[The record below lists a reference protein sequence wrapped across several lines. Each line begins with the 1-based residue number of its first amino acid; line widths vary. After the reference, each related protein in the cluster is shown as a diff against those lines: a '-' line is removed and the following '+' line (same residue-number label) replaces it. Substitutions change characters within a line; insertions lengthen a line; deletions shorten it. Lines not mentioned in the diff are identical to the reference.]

1 MLMSI
6 IKKRMFT
13 LYKKAIPEKK
23 VKNQKS
29 EEPKKSLWS
38 ESTGIFH
45 ALERLV
51 QKELLFAQFNHAVN
65 RSLGIPN
72 QFVGK
77 QDFFA
82 AFTQQCVVYII

>member
-1 MLMSI
+1 MRGGRRQRWGRRAGKILSMLACTDRVPRVCGHTHANMLMSI

-38 ESTGIFH
+38 ESTG
-45 ALERLV
+45 V
-51 QKELLFAQFNHAVN
+51 
-65 RSLGIPN
+65 
-72 QFVGK
+72 
-77 QDFFA
+77 
-82 AFTQQCVVYII
+82 IISS